1 MRKLIEL
8 LDDEDHKFLQ
18 LWADANVAVFSSA
31 LLVGLFRKIANLLFD
46 DPNLVRLQT
55 QPAQPV
61 SHDRVRQQPIPSRQC
76 IHGKAL
82 HLLREA
88 ALFSRHPSLA
98 RHQQIIPLRLP
109 PRFDALVSFRSYQA
123 PSHLSLLDPDGTGT
137 GGCPFWT
144 DMNHVPGSE
153 ARFSTAFG

>member
-46 DPNLVRLQT
+46 DPNLVRSQT

-61 SHDRVRQQPIPSRQC
+61 SHDRVRQQPIPSRSAFTQRLY
-76 IHGKAL
+76 I
-82 HLLREA
+82 
-88 ALFSRHPSLA
+88 FSASC
-98 RHQQIIPLRLP
+98 
-109 PRFDALVSFRSYQA
+109 FV
-123 PSHLSLLDPDGTGT
+123 
-137 GGCPFWT
+137 
-144 DMNHVPGSE
+144 
-153 ARFSTAFG
+153 